1 MLHSIKTVA
10 SGLSAVTMC
19 FLMTAGS
26 DLLASDTIVEA
37 IHAADEAIMVPD
49 NHEAALA
56 MAKVVRELGIEHDDP
71 ATEARGLIR
80 MGFVSLHFGDWSDV
94 VGQWRSRAEK
104 LIADL
109 PPAHVARAEV
119 MMFEGYL
126 DAMYFHRTKE
136 GIARLQKSIN
146 IARALPDDNLLAKAF
161 YLLGRVLPYDAQDR
175 LAFECLQRSSK
186 FAREAG
192 LSRWELVALK
202 RAAAF
207 RTRLDADAPR
217 TQRLAELSQ
226 QLSIEPAFEDLPTA
240 QRVRVARE
248 MVVKIQ
254 AGYDQP
260 HLPCSL
266 QDVLDG
272 LEASKYLTTYY
283 MEREQWA
290 EWEANLTIAER
301 CAMNLQSESDV
312 QSVYV
317 ERGAGLARQGRID
330 EAITAAR
337 RFLDHKE
344 KIQHYGE
351 LSRVYAYL
359 ARQAGKGGDADTAY
373 EWFNKADAYKVKQ
386 DAALLVS
393 LTASADEY
401 FANELES
408 RKLLSELHGRE
419 ETLARSQARNTQLLV
434 GAALCLVCIWFWQRA
449 RQHRIAQGRLQEQV
463 DQQTESLQAAKD
475 AAETAN
481 KAKTDFLAR
490 VNHELRN
497 PLTAL
502 VGSCEILGDHL
513 GDDPVVTKCGDTITA
528 CSQSLVDVIDDIL
541 DFTQIES
548 GELSLRESVF
558 SVSDLLGTVR
568 SIIQTKLAD
577 GVELQLLMDTD
588 IPDQIRADEA
598 KLRQILI
605 NLAINSVRHT
615 DQGHVRIEC
624 RMVRPQTPG
633 AKPGLVLAVADT
645 GSGMSEADQES
656 VFSQYKTHS
665 ERSNTGLGLYIS
677 RAFVECMGGEISC
690 SSQLG
695 KGTTFSLAIPFESVQ
710 GKQRLSDSPVKPV
723 LPSAD
728 GKLSF
733 LVVDDEAL
741 NRETIGML
749 LGQLGHDATAVESW
763 AAVAEVLTSQHVD
776 VVLMDLQM
784 PEMSGYQMLDRVK
797 ELSLPNSPPIIAL
810 TGDATSWT
818 REKAVVA
825 GFSGFMAKPFRVAN
839 LIQLLESLPGTR
851 RAA

>member
-1 MLHSIKTVA
+1 MPLLPKMGPVKS
-10 SGLSAVTMC
+10 SLFAVCLVMI
-19 FLMTAGS
+19 GS
-26 DLLASDTIVEA
+26 SNLQASDKIVQA

-49 NHEAALA
+49 NREAALA
-56 MAKVVRELGIEHDDP
+56 LARVVRQLGVEQNDP
-71 ATEARGLIR
+71 AIEARGLIR
-80 MGFVSLHFGDWSDV
+80 MGFLSLHFGDWGDV
-94 VGQWRSRAEK
+94 VGQWRGRAEE

-126 DAMYFHRTKE
+126 DSMYFHRTKE

-175 LAFECLQRSSK
+175 LAFECLRRSSK

-192 LSRWELVALK
+192 LSRWEFAALK

-240 QRVRVARE
+240 HRVRVAKE
-248 MVVKIQ
+248 MVVKIK
-254 AGYDQP
+254 AGYDQT

-283 MEREQWA
+283 MEREEWD

-317 ERGAGLARQGRID
+317 ERGAGLARQGKID

-344 KIQHYGE
+344 EIQHYGE

-386 DAALLVS
+386 DAALLTS
-393 LTASADEY
+393 LTASADDY
-401 FANELES
+401 FANELEA
-408 RKLLSELHGRE
+408 RKLRAELHGRE
-419 ETLARSQARNTQLLV
+419 ETLARSQARNTQLV
-434 GAALCLVCIWFWQRA
+434 IGAALGLICIWFWERA
-449 RQHRIAQGRLQEQV
+449 RQHRIAQGRLQERV
-463 DQQTESLQAAKD
+463 DQQTDSLRFAKE

-502 VGSCEILGDHL
+502 VGSCEVLGDHL

-528 CSQSLVDVIDDIL
+528 CSLSLVDVIDDIL

-558 SVSDLLGTVR
+558 SVSDLMGTVR
-568 SIIQTKLAD
+568 SITQTKLAD
-577 GVELQLLMDTD
+577 DVELQVLMGTD
-588 IPDQIRADEA
+588 IPLQVRADEA

-605 NLAINSVRHT
+605 NLAMNSARHT
-615 DQGHVRIEC
+615 DSGYVRLEC
-624 RMVRPQTPG
+624 RVVQPRATG
-633 AKPGLVLAVADT
+633 ANPSLVLAVVDT
-645 GSGMSEADQES
+645 GSGMSQADQES
-656 VFSQYKTHS
+656 VFCQYKTHS

-677 RAFVECMGGEISC
+677 RAFVECMGGTIEC
-690 SSQLG
+690 SSRLG
-695 KGTTFSLAIPFESVQ
+695 EGTTFSLSIPFEPVEAKRS
-710 GKQRLSDSPVKPV
+710 SPEKLAAP
-723 LPSAD
+723 ATD

-733 LVVDDEAL
+733 LIVDDEPL
-741 NRETIGML
+741 NRETIEML
-749 LGQLGHDATAVESW
+749 LARLGHNAK
-763 AAVAEVLTSQHVD
+763 AVADWAGAEAVLLSGHVD

-784 PEMSGYQMLDRVK
+784 PEMSGYQMLDYIK
-797 ELSLPNSPPIIAL
+797 ELSLANPPTVIAL
-810 TGDATSWT
+810 TGDATNAT
-818 REKAVVA
+818 RERTVAA

-839 LIQLLESLPGTR
+839 MLQMLESVSGA